1 MMTETRLERTSHLL
15 AGTASV
21 IAGMCFL
28 FGMIVYIAVFS
39 FDSYGDIG
47 KSITPQL
54 TLISTHSA
62 LMYLWY
68 FVIYIVFG
76 VALIVFQIAIKPYLQ
91 MGWFASMALVFGYLW
106 SGLTIASGMLANIG
120 THMVLELMGVNQEL
134 AISLWYTLQML
145 INGIGGG
152 NELVGGIW
160 LLLLGL
166 SYKADLIIER
176 WLSVV
181 AIVFGSVG
189 LFTAVPIFTDLGEFF
204 GIGSMVWFF
213 VMGCYQL
220 ERYRKEK
227 AYV

>member
-1 MMTETRLERTSHLL
+1 MNTDIRIDKTSHLL

-21 IAGMCFL
+21 MAGMCFL
-28 FGMIVYIAVFS
+28 FGMIVYITVFS
-39 FDSYGDIG
+39 FGSYGDIG
-47 KSITPQL
+47 KSIAPQL
-54 TLISTHSA
+54 TLMSTYSA

-76 VALIVFQIAIKPYLQ
+76 VALMVFQIAIKPHLQ
-91 MGWFASMALVFGYLW
+91 TGWFASIALVFGYFW

-120 THMVLELMGVNQEL
+120 THMVLELMGVSQEL

-176 WLSVV
+176 WLRVV
-181 AIVFGSVG
+181 AIVFGGIG
-189 LFTAVPIFTDLGEFF
+189 LFTAVPILTDLGEIF
-204 GIGSMVWFF
+204 GIGSMVWFL

-220 ERYRKEK
+220 GRYRGEK